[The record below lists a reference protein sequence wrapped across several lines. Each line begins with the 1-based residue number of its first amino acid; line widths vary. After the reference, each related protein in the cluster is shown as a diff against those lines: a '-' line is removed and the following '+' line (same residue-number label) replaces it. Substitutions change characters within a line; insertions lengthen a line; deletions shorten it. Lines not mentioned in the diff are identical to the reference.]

1 MSLRNIEYRRSSGSS
16 ASRQAG
22 EVEILLL
29 LLLRCSLFGCLD
41 ASLFGKPVADA
52 VDRRSWRQP
61 RRKRQDGTE
70 RVEGWG

>member
-1 MSLRNIEYRRSSGSS
+1 MNVRNIEYRRSSGSS

-22 EVEILLL
+22 EVEILL

-52 VDRRSWRQP
+52 VDRRSRRQAKE
-61 RRKRQDGTE
+61 RKTRQKSV